1 MSYIRLF
8 GYAEVNDV
16 DDVLLISRSR

>member
-8 GYAEVNDV
+8 GYAEVNNV